1 MADYYKLSD
10 LRKILNTCAQEFE
23 IKLGE
28 PDKVIETF
36 FRMDDGLWQIINEC
50 RLYSQSKCLL
60 FTTANKQ
67 YVIPFNKIIGYDV
80 INLKQGETPL
90 ISATTTVTK
99 TDTGSLVKRAVIGG
113 LAAGGLGA
121 IIGAATAKR
130 TTTTQLSKVDEYT
143 NMLRSHLNS
152 LPNLN
157 LIINV
162 DDVVSPSI
170 TIPFDQFKEEVEKVV
185 SSLNVIVRNNAE
197 CVDEEETQ
205 IIVCQS
211 KLSSNGRKL
220 GLKSRDLEKE
230 RMHEIQVAKQKEI
243 AERLAARKKERRKE
257 ILQGIVLILF
267 FIMVITAFIWAWSIS

>member
-1 MADYYKLSD
+1 MAKYYKLSD
-10 LRKILNTCAQEFE
+10 LRKILNSCAQEYE
-23 IKLGE
+23 TKLGK

-36 FRMDDGLWQIINEC
+36 FRMDDGLWQIINEF

-60 FTTANKQ
+60 FITANKQ

-80 INLKQGETPL
+80 INLNQEKTPL

-121 IIGAATAKR
+121 IIGAATAKK
-130 TTTTQLSKVDEYT
+130 TTTTQMSKVDEYT

-157 LIINV
+157 LILNI
-162 DDVVSPSI
+162 DDLVSSSI

-185 SSLNVIVRNNAE
+185 STLNVIIRNNAK

-205 IIVCQS
+205 IIICQS

-230 RMHEIQVAKQKEI
+230 RRLEKQKEI
-243 AERLAARKKERRKE
+243 AERLAANKKERRKE
-257 ILQGIVLILF
+257 IVQGIVLILF
-267 FIMVITAFIWAWSIS
+267 FIMIISMFIWAWSIS